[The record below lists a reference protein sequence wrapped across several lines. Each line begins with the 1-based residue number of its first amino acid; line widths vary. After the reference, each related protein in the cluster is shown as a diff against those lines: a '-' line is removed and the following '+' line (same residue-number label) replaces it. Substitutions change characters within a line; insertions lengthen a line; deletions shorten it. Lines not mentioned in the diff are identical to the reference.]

1 MTSTD
6 PIPKIT
12 TIWKP
17 LPFEVYKPLMTLLL
31 RPGLDN
37 YTADK
42 VRFVGKMFTRS
53 ESFWISQTDLGF
65 RGKLQDTPH
74 LNGKE
79 HGLMYRKTL
88 KPRE

>member
-37 YTADK
+37 YTAAK

-65 RGKLQDTPH
+65 RGKVAGYSTF
-74 LNGKE
+74 KW
-79 HGLMYRKTL
+79 
-88 KPRE
+88 